1 MAAPTPAELLDAF
14 KAHAKIE
21 HDRHDELI
29 EGTYLPAA
37 IDKVNRTTDL
47 LDADWLTGVPLATV
61 FRIAA
66 AMYEAREVN
75 IDIQPTNAELIAMWR
90 PWA

>member
-1 MAAPTPAELLDAF
+1 MPAPDPALILDGF
-14 KAHAKIE
+14 KAHARIE
-21 HDRHDELI
+21 HDRDDALI

-37 IDKVNRTTDL
+37 IDKVIRTTDL
-47 LDADWLTGVPLATV
+47 TDEDWATGLPNATV

-75 IDIQPTNAELIAMWR
+75 IDIQPTNAELVAMWR
-90 PWA
+90 PYA

>member
-1 MAAPTPAELLDAF
+1 MATPVPADLLVDF
-14 KAHAKIE
+14 KAHARIE
-21 HDRHDELI
+21 HDRDDVLI

-37 IDKVNRTTDL
+37 ITKVFRTTDL
-47 LDADWLTGVPLATV
+47 TEEDWEVGLPKQVV

>member
-1 MAAPTPAELLDAF
+1 MAAPTASELLDAF
-14 KAHAKIE
+14 KAHARIE
-21 HDRHDELI
+21 HTRDDDLLENS
-29 EGTYLPAA
+29 YLPAA
-37 IDKVNRTTDL
+37 IDKVSRTTDL
-47 LDADWLTGVPLATV
+47 TDEDWTTGLPNATV

-90 PWA
+90 PYA